1 MAEYNHGSSYSFGCA
16 ITGGYVYRGASY
28 PSMVGV
34 YFYSD
39 YCTGRMFA
47 MQNVSGTW
55 VTTQLIDT
63 PYNVSSFGEDEAGNL
78 YVVDLGGAIYQVVS
92 L

>member
-1 MAEYNHGSSYSFGCA
+1 M
-16 ITGGYVYRGASY
+16 
-28 PSMVGV
+28 
-34 YFYSD
+34 
-39 YCTGRMFA
+39 
-47 MQNVSGTW
+47 SGTW

-63 PYNVSSFGEDEAGNL
+63 PYTVSSFGEDEAGNL